1 MSITI
6 VGLGPGD
13 GSLLTQ
19 EAIELLQES
28 EEIYLRTRQHPTVA
42 SLPSHLRVYSFD
54 YLYESEEEFE
64 DVYEKIA
71 AEVLRLGQ
79 RPQGVLYAV
88 PGHPLVGEDTVQR
101 IRKLAQGAGV
111 EVRIVSGLSFIEAA
125 LPMLDIDPLDGLQI
139 VDATVLGQRL
149 FPTLDP
155 DLPALIGQL
164 YSSLVA
170 SEVKLTLLNLY
181 PAEHGVTLLRAL
193 GTPQATTE
201 QMPLYELDRAESFDH
216 LTTLFVPPLDKASSV
231 ATFHDI
237 VARLRAP
244 GGCPWDREQTHLT
257 LRPHLLEETY
267 EVLQAIDQEDD
278 KALRE
283 ELGDLLLQI
292 VLHAQIA
299 TEESSFSLAEVV
311 QTIIEKIVRR
321 HPHVFAGL
329 EVADADEVLRNW
341 QAIKREEKAEKEDQP
356 LWDMPLSLP
365 ALTLARRAQE
375 RAEREGLLSTA
386 RESLLTEAQSKL
398 YALRETASEE
408 ESAQALGELL
418 FALADLARQLGIDA
432 ESALRTATMRFGEE
446 IAAARSERAASGAPI
461 G

>member
-13 GSLLTQ
+13 GSLLTR
-19 EAIELLQES
+19 EAIELLQET
-28 EEIYLRTRQHPTVA
+28 EEIYLRTRHHPTVA
-42 SLPSHLRVYSFD
+42 SLPSHLRVFSFD
-54 YLYESEEEFE
+54 SLYESEEEFE
-64 DVYEKIA
+64 AVYEKIA
-71 AEVLRLGQ
+71 REVLQLGQ

-88 PGHPLVGEDTVQR
+88 PGHPLVGEDTVRR
-101 IRKLAQGAGV
+101 IRELAQQEGV
-111 EVRIVSGLSFIEAA
+111 EVRIASGLSFLEAA
-125 LPMLDIDPLDGLQI
+125 LPLLDVDPLDGLQI
-139 VDATVLGQRL
+139 LDATILAEHL
-149 FPTLDP
+149 FPSLEP
-155 DLPALIGQL
+155 DLPALVGQL
-164 YSSLVA
+164 YSRALA
-170 SEVKLTLLNLY
+170 AEVKLTLLNLY

-201 QMPLYELDRAESFDH
+201 KLSLYELDRVESFDH
-216 LTTLFVPPLDKASSV
+216 LTTLFVPPLDEASSV
-231 ATFHDI
+231 FTFHDI

-244 GGCPWDREQTHLT
+244 GGCPWDREQTHQT

-267 EVLQAIDQEDD
+267 EVLRAIDEDD
-278 KALRE
+278 DEALRE

-299 TEESSFSLAEVV
+299 TEESSFTLAEVV
-311 QTIIEKIVRR
+311 QTIIEKIIRR

-341 QAIKREEKAEKEDQP
+341 QAIKREEKEEKEDKP

-375 RAEREGLLSTA
+375 RAEREELLSTA
-386 RESLLTEAQSKL
+386 REPLLDEAQSKL
-398 YALRETASEE
+398 QALRETAGEE

-418 FALADLARQLGIDA
+418 FTLADLGRHQGIDA
-432 ESALRTATMRFGEE
+432 ESALRTATMHFGEE
-446 IAAARSERAASGAPI
+446 IAAARSERRGSDAPV